1 MLVVTTFKP
10 LISRM
15 TLIASVNNYTRS
27 EVLALWLYSTL
38 THYYTSGHTE
48 SVKLLLSCPFSF
60 IESASFFT
68 GVSLIH
74 LLSSFYVHLLVFP
87 TIGEYQTNYRDSP
100 YLPNVKR
107 KNDDHVHFLNILV
120 SFREPFYF
128 LTHDEYI

>member
-1 MLVVTTFKP
+1 MNTRKSWKLVVSTFKP
-10 LISRM
+10 LISWR
-15 TLIASVNNYTRS
+15 TWIVSVSNSTWLD
-27 EVLALWLYSTL
+27 VLALWLYSTL
-38 THYYTSGHTE
+38 THYYTSGHTK

-100 YLPNVKR
+100 NVKH
-107 KNDDHVHFLNILV
+107 KNDDHVHLSNILV
-120 SFREPFYF
+120 SFREPY
-128 LTHDEYI
+128 